1 MRRWTDALEKE
12 WRREAR
18 AEEEG
23 GRVLEGGHGGKRG
36 EESLELEGDIP
47 ATQPRGFQP
56 RGARGRVL
64 ENPPGND
71 PTPRYATAFARR
83 DS

>member
-1 MRRWTDALEKE
+1 MEKE

-47 ATQPRGFQP
+47 ATQPRGSSH
-56 RGARGRVL
+56 GGR
-64 ENPPGND
+64 E
-71 PTPRYATAFARR
+71 AEC
-83 DS
+83 